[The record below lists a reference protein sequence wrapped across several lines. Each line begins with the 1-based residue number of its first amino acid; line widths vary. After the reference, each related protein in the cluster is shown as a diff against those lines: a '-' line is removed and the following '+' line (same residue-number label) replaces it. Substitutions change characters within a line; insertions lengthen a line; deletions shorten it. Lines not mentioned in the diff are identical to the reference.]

1 MVTVNV
7 KCQLSNASQLSML
20 LKFRHLHWLH
30 WKGKEKEKWQN
41 GVEVVKKVH
50 EKKFAIGSEAAWS
63 TRSGSGSRP
72 ALRPRA
78 DSVDV
83 AAPAAMAA
91 GGEFVEGWVVAQVL
105 GEGAYGEFAKS
116 AHCTQCHVH
125 CKIHKVFVSTYYNI
139 S

>member
-1 MVTVNV
+1 
-7 KCQLSNASQLSML
+7 
-20 LKFRHLHWLH
+20 
-30 WKGKEKEKWQN
+30 
-41 GVEVVKKVH
+41 
-50 EKKFAIGSEAAWS
+50 SEAAWS

-105 GEGAYGEFAKS
+105 GEGAYGEVRLL
-116 AHCTQCHVH
+116 AHASGACVAL
-125 CKIHKVFVSTYYNI
+125 KAVRADGAGGA
-139 S
+139 